1 MAVNSNE
8 NTLISQASGLKAKD
22 YIAYALGDVGGC
34 LVFSLVT
41 TILQVFYTD
50 VFKLSPLFIMI
61 MFTCARLWD
70 GINDPIMGRICDT
83 IKVSKWGRYRPWF
96 LYGAIP
102 LAVSAILMFLKVPGL
117 KESSTGIAVYATI
130 TYILF
135 GMCYTMVQI
144 PYGSLASVVTMDDK
158 ERSKL
163 SVWRSV
169 GATIGSMPI
178 MVVSAMCIKNVWKTD
193 EAGEFILNE
202 AGGKIKI
209 GTEVDYKVLI
219 IGVTAMALASL
230 IMYVFAFLGNKE
242 RVVSHPKK
250 SEKGDTW
257 KAIKRLA
264 SNRSMLS
271 ISIISMLLLAGQ
283 MFTQS
288 YYIYLIKQ
296 YFDRGGIWVTL
307 PTILTYLPMAILM
320 CFTPALVRKFGKREI
335 CGFGMILAAV
345 ANFAMFFL
353 KFLNREATSTIAIF
367 MALCFVSGLGLNFLV
382 LQVWALVSDC
392 IDDIEVKTGSRDD
405 GTAYS
410 FFMFFRK
417 FGQVISAIA
426 VNGSLLAMGY
436 FESAKQSADGIFRFT
451 EGQLGLMFALATLIP
466 AAMFGLMA
474 LFLYIWYPLSK
485 KHVAELQVEK
495 EAHLKEALANNKVQI
510 K

>member
-1 MAVNSNE
+1 MAETNQ
-8 NTLISQASGLKAKD
+8 TFISKASGLKAKD

-50 VFKLSPLFIMI
+50 VFKLNPLFIMF
-61 MFTCARLWD
+61 MFVGARIWD

-83 IKVSKWGRYRPWF
+83 VKVSKWGRYRPWF
-96 LYGAIP
+96 LYGAMP
-102 LAVSAILMFLKVPGL
+102 LAASAILMFIKWPGL
-117 KESSTGIAVYATI
+117 KESSTGIAVYATV

-144 PYGSLASVVTMDDK
+144 PYGSLASVVTLDDK

-178 MVVSAMCIKNVWKTD
+178 MVVSAMCIKTLRD
-193 EAGEFILNE
+193 DAGN
-202 AGGKIKI
+202 KI
-209 GTEVDYKVLI
+209 GTYVDYKVLV
-219 IGVTAMALASL
+219 IGVIAMALASL
-230 IMYVFAFLGNKE
+230 IMYLFAFMGNKE

-250 SEKGDTW
+250 AEKGDTW

-264 SNRSMLS
+264 TNKAMLS
-271 ISIISMLLLAGQ
+271 ISIVSMLLLAGQ

-296 YFDRGGIWVTL
+296 YFGRGGIWTTL
-307 PTILTYLPMAILM
+307 PTVLTYLPMAILM
-320 CFTPALVRKFGKREI
+320 CFTPKLVRKFGKREI
-335 CGFGMILAAV
+335 CAFGMVLAAV
-345 ANFAMFFL
+345 ANFAMYFL
-353 KFLNREATSTIAIF
+353 KFMNPETAIYPF
-367 MALCFVSGLGLNFLV
+367 MVLCFVSGLGLNFLV

-417 FGQVISAIA
+417 FGQVIAAIA
-426 VNGSLLAMGY
+426 VNGSLLGMGY
-436 FESAKQSADGIFRFT
+436 YETAKQSANGVFEFT
-451 EGQLGLMFALATLIP
+451 SSQLGIMYALATLIP
-466 AAMFGLMA
+466 AVMFGLMA

-485 KHVAELQVEK
+485 KRVAELQVEK
-495 EAHLKEALANNKVQI
+495 EEHLKNALENNSIQLN
-510 K
+510 